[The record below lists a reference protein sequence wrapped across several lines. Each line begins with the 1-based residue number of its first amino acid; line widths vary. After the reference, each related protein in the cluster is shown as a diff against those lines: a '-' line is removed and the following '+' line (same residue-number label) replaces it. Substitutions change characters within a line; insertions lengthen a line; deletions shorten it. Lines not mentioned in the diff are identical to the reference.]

1 VAANGSRLVQV
12 GVAAVVILATTITLL
27 GINGK
32 VLSLQDQVNEI
43 RDQRALIDANARRIA
58 SLQEQM
64 VELGHFRNDILA
76 AVCAANART
85 GADLRRCQ
93 RGAG

>member
-1 VAANGSRLVQV
+1 VATNGSRLAQV

-93 RGAG
+93 RGTG